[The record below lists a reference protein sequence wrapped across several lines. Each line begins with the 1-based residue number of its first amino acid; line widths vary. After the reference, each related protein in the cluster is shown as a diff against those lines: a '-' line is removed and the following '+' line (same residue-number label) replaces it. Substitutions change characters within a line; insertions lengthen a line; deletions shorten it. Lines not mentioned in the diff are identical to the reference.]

1 MSKPTTE
8 SVERS
13 IDWFLSAFETFDARI
28 GERAN
33 KSMYVKQSDR
43 IALFA
48 IYCKR

>member
-13 IDWFLSAFETFDARI
+13 IDWFLSSFESFNERI
-28 GERAN
+28 DERPN
-33 KSMYVKQSDR
+33 KAMYVKTSDR
-43 IALFA
+43 ISLFT